1 MPLLTAD
8 NLPEVLAAI
17 GAIIAAVGGVTL
29 WRVQKEP
36 PKPGT
41 ADAATVALAENTKAL
56 QAMAEALDGQNGHF
70 ADNNQMFRALGP
82 VLATLAS
89 DMATIKHDIGEA
101 KGHLASIRDSLNRR
115 G

>member
-1 MPLLTAD
+1 MSLITPD

-17 GAIIAAVGGVTL
+17 GAIIAAIGGITL
-29 WRVQKEP
+29 YRVQKEP
-36 PKPGT
+36 PKPGSP
-41 ADAATVALAENTKAL
+41 DAAAVALAENTKAVL
-56 QAMAEALDGQNGHF
+56 AMSEAMAGQNGHF

-89 DMATIKHDIGEA
+89 DMATMKHDLGEA

>member
-1 MPLLTAD
+1 MSLITPD

-17 GAIIAAVGGVTL
+17 GAIIAAIGGITL
-29 WRVQKEP
+29 YRVQREP

-41 ADAATVALAENTKAL
+41 ADAAAVALAENTKAL
-56 QAMAEALDGQNGHF
+56 LAMSDAMKAQNSHF
-70 ADNNQMFRALGP
+70 GDNNAMFKALGP
-82 VLATLAS
+82 VLAAVAA
-89 DMATIKHDIGEA
+89 DMAAMKHDMGEA